1 MSFENSDQEKSYTAE
16 DGKKKDASKK
26 KDKKDKKEKGY
37 IMFDEED
44 SGEEL
49 VLTDELK
56 SPSKMKK
63 AKAFRFAKKDIFQKT
78 KEKEKDE
85 KKDKDSKKEEKEKK
99 KEEKEGKKHKS
110 KDKKKPKHGL
120 DDSASSLTTE
130 VTYDKPIFG
139 VPLSVAVERNRSH
152 DGIEL
157 PAIFRECIDYI
168 EEHGLLCEGIYRISG
183 VKSKVQHL
191 KECYNRGEPVYL
203 EEHEPNIVA
212 SLLKLFLR
220 DLPEPVLTNALMPKF
235 EEASTI
241 KSEKK
246 RVESFHKLINELP
259 VCNRLLL
266 SWMIVHMTHVIE
278 KQRENKMTL
287 QNVSIVL
294 SPTMQISHRVLN
306 VLFSYTKQLFRDRV
320 IKKYVPPLKPATS
333 KWSLELP
340 DNTTALEEELAKQE
354 SLLNQLHQ
362 ELNAGTE
369 DPNKAEQLWEVQRV
383 VTQLK
388 RKIKL
393 GKKKSET
400 AEQKKKNTEEFSKKN
415 VVFED
420 EELCLELREVPKEPE
435 VAEQSNKKV
444 TKETDHKATS
454 AEGRMT
460 LKDLAK
466 QSGSIG
472 DLAKQS
478 GSIGDLARQSGSIGD
493 LAKQSGSSGN
503 IAKQGGSTGDVAKH
517 SGSAGDVREKRK
529 SKELEQDI
537 SRQSGSDQQ
546 DSVEITVKEN
556 VTERVREHEEDQA
569 KTEQVPESGVEL
581 TPQTVVPKAI
591 VQEEIASSTQETDV
605 KVKMFNAVAS
615 DEPHVTQQVK
625 VKTTTEEVRVDSE
638 EKPKL
643 PALETMKDSADDVGR
658 SNEDIN
664 QQYNS
669 DDEFENSLEE
679 ILEREG
685 VAMETEMEVNDQEI
699 PVTVFETDDQED
711 VGKARDEAS
720 DEGLDFP
727 TPTPPD
733 IEEFR
738 MFAEQPVM
746 DEEYQSLLEEEYA
759 LKLEEEEL
767 VQLESELRQKIE
779 TEKSEIE
786 RLHQE
791 IAELQ
796 YLRQD
801 SDLEDMSSSSESSYE
816 SDEEED
822 LQEILDQLLHENEEL
837 ERKNAELGQ
846 KVHEERMICLGVKVQ
861 IRLLQQ
867 KQLGDSLGS
876 DAFLEK
882 DSLIEL

>member
-1 MSFENSDQEKSYTAE
+1 MLEGHQY
-16 DGKKKDASKK
+16 
-26 KDKKDKKEKGY
+26 Y
-37 IMFDEED
+37 QHRIR
-44 SGEEL
+44 
-49 VLTDELK
+49 

-110 KDKKKPKHGL
+110 KDKKKPKHGHH
-120 DDSASSLTTE
+120 DSVSSLTTE

-246 RVESFHKLINELP
+246 RVEAFHKLIHELP

-369 DPNKAEQLWEVQRV
+369 DPIKAEQLWEVQRV

-420 EELCLELREVPKEPE
+420 EELCLELREVPKDTG
-435 VAEQSNKKV
+435 VAEQSDTNI
-444 TKETDHKATS
+444 TKETDSKAT
-454 AEGRMT
+454 AADGRMT
-460 LKDLAK
+460 LKDLAE
-466 QSGSIG
+466 QSGS
-472 DLAKQS
+472 S
-478 GSIGDLARQSGSIGD
+478 GD
-493 LAKQSGSSGN
+493 LAKQSGSSSDL
-503 IAKQGGSTGDVAKH
+503 AKQSGSSGDLAKQRESTGDLSKQSGSTVELSKQSGSTVELSKQSGSTCELSKQ
-517 SGSAGDVREKRK
+517 SGSAGDVCGERK
-529 SKELEQDI
+529 LKELKQDI
-537 SRQSGSDQQ
+537 SKKSGSDQK
-546 DSVEITVKEN
+546 DSVEIKVEKD
-556 VTERVREHEEDQA
+556 VTDEVMEHEEVQA
-569 KTEQVPESGVEL
+569 KTEQVPESGVEIASQNVE
-581 TPQTVVPKAI
+581 PIAVVK
-591 VQEEIASSTQETDV
+591 EKNASSTQETGG
-605 KVKMFNAVAS
+605 KVKRFHIVALE
-615 DEPHVTQQVK
+615 EPQAAQYNE
-625 VKTTTEEVRVDSE
+625 VKTTTQEVRDDSE
-638 EKPKL
+638 EKTNL
-643 PALETMKDSADDVGR
+643 LTLEDMTDSADDVGR
-658 SNEDIN
+658 SNEDIS
-664 QQYNS
+664 QQNGS
-669 DDEFENSLEE
+669 STDEFENSLEE
-679 ILEREG
+679 ILERDA
-685 VAMETEMEVNDQEI
+685 VDVETEMEVNEQEM
-699 PVTVFETDDQED
+699 PETVFDDDED
-711 VGKARDEAS
+711 VSKAREEAS

-746 DEEYQSLLEEEYA
+746 DDEYQALLEEEYA

-801 SDLEDMSSSSESSYE
+801 SDLEDMSTSSESSYE
-816 SDEEED
+816 SDDEED
-822 LQEILDQLLHENEEL
+822 LQEILDQLLNENEEL
-837 ERKNAELGQ
+837 ERENAELGQ